1 MTFDKD
7 FLVLR
12 KKIGLA
18 KKKELNN
25 SDLRLKSVMKLFSCK
40 SGGIHVFFLLLKKKI
55 KN

>member
-7 FLVLR
+7 FLFFR

-25 SDLRLKSVMKLFSCK
+25 SALRLKSVMKLFSCK
-40 SGGIHVFFLLLKKKI
+40 SGGINVFFFIIKKK
-55 KN
+55 N